1 MIDPDRARTLLSLPG
16 CLSKARRTGSGE
28 SNISFGFAV
37 TEFKCQQMPSRDF
50 MGTQSSS
57 QLNVRKHLQQIS
69 IRITEEQRAMSKDLV
84 SGR

>member
-1 MIDPDRARTLLSLPG
+1 MLLPDR
-16 CLSKARRTGSGE
+16 LSKARRTGSGE

-50 MGTQSSS
+50 MGSQLTSR